1 MNDCI
6 EEVREHL
13 LAAAIELLEADIAHA
28 PNTSTDC
35 LRSGYLSD
43 IYRIAQRIA
52 GGEWDS

>member
-13 LAAAIELLEADIAHA
+13 LAAIELLEADIAHA
-28 PNTSTDC
+28 PNASTDC

-43 IYRIAQRIA
+43 ICRIARRIA
-52 GGEWDS
+52 EGEWDS

>member
-13 LAAAIELLEADIAHA
+13 LAAIELLEVDIAHA
-28 PNTSTDC
+28 PNTSTAC

-43 IYRIAQRIA
+43 IYRITQRIA
-52 GGEWDS
+52 EGEWDS

>member
-13 LAAAIELLEADIAHA
+13 LAAIELLEEDIAHA